1 MDVKNS
7 RDSGCGHEA
16 IYHVGM
22 HTLPSPTFQLH
33 SVHIKLHAPFDPQAR
48 SIKKCLI
55 LNPKRSSKSF
65 GERSLSFVDPS
76 VWNSLPAS
84 LRNQNLAEDF
94 PL

>member
-7 RDSGCGHEA
+7 MDSGCGHEA

-22 HTLPSPTFQLH
+22 LALPSLTFQLR

-48 SIKKCLI
+48 SIKNIKK
-55 LNPKRSSKSF
+55 NPKRTSKSF
-65 GERSLSFVDPS
+65 GERWFSFVDPS
-76 VWNSLPAS
+76 VWNSLPVS